1 MEANLAL
8 PAALI
13 GDPVRAAIL
22 SMLCDGRAHPAGAL
36 ACAARV
42 SPQCA
47 SNHLAKLTEGGL
59 LAVETEGR
67 HRYYRLA
74 TPQVA
79 AAIEALACIAPAIRS
94 LENPRTSRARSLR
107 FARSCYDHLAGRLG
121 VAVLAEAEARVY
133 LVASNQASKRYVI
146 TAVGKHWLETIGVD
160 IDILKPGTAGV
171 ARRCLDWTERRY
183 HLAGPLGAV
192 LLFRFTELGW
202 LRRDP
207 ATRAVT
213 VTPLGAAE
221 FARLLNINVVGLQQA
236 DHENHPDPIGTR
248 SQSTA

>member
-1 MEANLAL
+1 
-8 PAALI
+8 
-13 GDPVRAAIL
+13 
-22 SMLCDGRAHPAGAL
+22 L

-133 LVASNQASKRYVI
+133 LVASSQASKRYVI

-160 IDILKPGTAGV
+160 IDTLKPGTAGV

-192 LLFRFTELGW
+192 LLFRFTEFGW

-213 VTPLGAAE
+213 VTPLGATE